1 MEELVRT
8 LQDICV
14 EHLVMRRLL
23 AEDKQISHVRKLCQ
37 LAHYRDV
44 VQTRFRETLGNNL
57 DRLPE
62 EITAAQLLAA
72 LSTTNLGN

>member
-23 AEDKQISHVRKLCQ
+23 AEDKQISHVRNSCQ